1 MKSKPAWDAVVFAG
15 AVGLGC
21 LCGYLLMRD
30 ERVKSA
36 MKDAISTIVGASRQS
51 AHAMSEDVMLH
62 KAKVTGDPAV
72 NQDWVASQWDAL

>member
-1 MKSKPAWDAVVFAG
+1 MKSKPALDAVIFAG

-30 ERVKSA
+30 EHVKSA
-36 MKDAISTIVGASRQS
+36 MRDAATAVAGVSRQM

-62 KAKVTGDPAV
+62 KAKVTGDPTV

>member
-1 MKSKPAWDAVVFAG
+1 MKSKPALNAVIFAG

-36 MKDAISTIVGASRQS
+36 MRDVASAVAGVSRQR

-62 KAKVTGDPAV
+62 KAKVTGDPTV